1 MLIFS
6 LIKNETERP
15 KYDRLLEMPFI
26 LRGELSN
33 TDVAAYVTD
42 ILDAME
48 DDGITQF
55 TTNQP
60 AES

>member
-1 MLIFS
+1 
-6 LIKNETERP
+6 
-15 KYDRLLEMPFI
+15 MPFI

-33 TDVAAYVTD
+33 TDVSAYVTD

-48 DDGITQF
+48 EDGITQF